1 MGDLLDVVIIT
12 HWKDGSLEIAH
23 LTTRNSENASASGGK
38 PLTPSPPHVTNNGKH
53 VQIIKILGGKNI
65 KLGWG
70 IYTPGGNFQN
80 YVESPKPKVGL
91 VILMVIKCFLSN
103 L

>member
-1 MGDLLDVVIIT
+1 MEVLKLLI
-12 HWKDGSLEIAH
+12 WQLETQKM
-23 LTTRNSENASASGGK
+23 LQ

-80 YVESPKPKVGL
+80 YEESPKPEVGL